1 MEIFVTKR
9 AEKNYRSILK
19 YIQKNF
25 GNLVSKIFE
34 DKVVLF
40 FELLEIFPEIGIE
53 EDNVKKIRSFSIARQ
68 TRVFYRIKKDKI
80 IVLSFFLVVQGGKFQ
95 N

>member
-19 YIQKNF
+19 YIQTNF
-25 GNLVSKIFE
+25 GNSVSKIFE

-40 FELLEIFPEIGIE
+40 FDLLEIFPEIGI
-53 EDNVKKIRSFSIARQ
+53 RR
-68 TRVFYRIKKDKI
+68 R
-80 IVLSFFLVVQGGKFQ
+80 
-95 N
+95 

>member
-1 MEIFVTKR
+1 MEIFVAKR

-19 YIQKNF
+19 YIQTNF
-25 GNLVSKIFE
+25 GNAVSKVFE

-40 FELLEIFPEIGIE
+40 FDLLEIFPEIGIE
-53 EDNVKKIRSFSIARQ
+53 EDSVKQIRSFPIAKQ

-80 IVLSFFLVVQGGKFQ
+80 IILSFFLVGQGGKFQ
-95 N
+95 Y

>member
-9 AEKNYRSILK
+9 AEKNYHSVLK
-19 YIQKNF
+19 YIQDNF
-25 GNLVSKIFE
+25 GNTVSKIFE

-40 FELLEIFPEIGIE
+40 FDLLEIFPEIGIE
-53 EDNVKKIRSFSIARQ
+53 EDSDKQLRSFPIAKQ

-80 IVLSFFLVVQGGKFQ
+80 IILSFFLVAQGGKSQF
-95 N
+95 